1 VLVGARQVEEPTQL
15 ASAGIE
21 ELVIDLPPGMPPVV
35 PKLIARADLVLVP
48 VKATPDDLLAVPPAL
63 DALAKHP
70 RWAFVLMQTP
80 PRSRLVDGSLRHLA
94 GLGRVAPINL
104 GGRQDFPAAAIEG
117 RAAVE
122 FPGTRSAEEV
132 KQLRIYVDSLLG
144 NSHGQT
150 AT

>member
-1 VLVGARQVEEPTQL
+1 MVDV
-15 ASAGIE
+15 
-21 ELVIDLPPGMPPVV
+21 
-35 PKLIARADLVLVP
+35 
-48 VKATPDDLLAVPPAL
+48 
-63 DALAKHP
+63 LAKHP

-94 GLGRVAPINL
+94 GLGRVAPANL

-132 KQLRIYVDSLLG
+132 KQLRIYVDSLLR
-144 NSHGQT
+144 NHHGQAET
-150 AT
+150 